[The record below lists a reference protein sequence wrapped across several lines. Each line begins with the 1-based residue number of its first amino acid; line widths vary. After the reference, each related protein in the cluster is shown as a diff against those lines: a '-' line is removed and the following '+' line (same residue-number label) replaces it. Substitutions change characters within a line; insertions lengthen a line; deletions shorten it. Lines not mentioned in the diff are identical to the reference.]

1 MIDTIDIMAFKE
13 NTSHY
18 QEKCSHEKA
27 IANISITLEC
37 LDKEKNEVLDEIEN
51 LEVIIDDYQ
60 NFYEEYASSNQTNAV
75 SIMAEEEFN
84 KKWNTLDSLN
94 TRVDEIKMNIQKC
107 QSELDILKKS
117 CTC

>member
-1 MIDTIDIMAFKE
+1 MAFRE
-13 NTSHY
+13 NTSLS

-27 IANISITLEC
+27 IDNISITLEC
-37 LDKEKNEVLDEIEN
+37 LDKEKNEALTEIEN

-84 KKWNTLDSLN
+84 KNCKVPFLAAGVPYWG
-94 TRVDEIKMNIQKC
+94 C
-107 QSELDILKKS
+107 
-117 CTC
+117 